1 MLVIFSGPTLSSSEI
16 QRLQPDAHCSGPASA
31 GDVYRATQLGASV
44 IGLVDGYFEHRL
56 AVWHKE
62 ILWALHRGVRVYGA
76 ASMGALRAAEL
87 APFGM
92 RGVGKIFADYSS
104 GALVDD
110 DEVAVVHESEDRDFR
125 AQSEALVNVRATLE
139 KAVETGVLTRPS
151 ADRFIEL
158 LKGRFYPERSFALLR
173 QVLLESHADLAEYER
188 LEAFLAQ
195 HGPVNQKRL
204 DALEMLETIQ
214 RDNRDDSALQARSSE
229 AFRFEHTDAW
239 EKLRSLIDSELRGN
253 GMAPPVARDVWHAA
267 LEHTLALVLAEVAG
281 HQVDPDAL
289 QAGSESFRRARGLIT
304 EEQTAQWLKARGL
317 DLEGFSRLIY
327 DDLLARP
334 FQNRARELA
343 VASVSHVLHHT
354 AMSAREDRETGP
366 S

>member
-1 MLVIFSGPTLSSSEI
+1 MLVVFSGPTLTSSEI
-16 QRLQPDAHCSGPASA
+16 QRLLPDTYCRGPASA
-31 GDVYRATQLGASV
+31 GDVYRATQLGASI

-62 ILWALHRGVRVYGA
+62 ILWALDRGVRVYGA

-92 RGVGKIFADYSS
+92 RGVGKVFADYSS
-104 GALVDD
+104 GVLMDD
-110 DEVAVVHESEDRDFR
+110 DEVAVVHESEEHDFH
-125 AQSEALVNVRATLE
+125 AQSEALVNVRATLA
-139 KAVETGVLTRPS
+139 KAVEAGVLTQRS
-151 ADRFIEL
+151 ADSFIEL

-173 QVLLESHADLAEYER
+173 QLLLESRADLAEYER
-188 LEAFLAQ
+188 LEAFLVQ
-195 HGPVNQKRL
+195 HGPINQKRL

-214 RDNRDDSALQARSSE
+214 LDSRDDSAAQARPSE
-229 AFRFEHTDAW
+229 RFKFEHTDAW
-239 EKLRSLIDSELRGN
+239 EKLRLLVDSELRGN
-253 GMAPPVARDVWHAA
+253 GTAPPVARDVWHAA
-267 LEHTLALVLAEVAG
+267 LEHTLAVVLAEIAG
-281 HQVDPDAL
+281 HKVDPDAL
-289 QAGSESFRRARGLIT
+289 QTGSESFRRARGLFT
-304 EEQTAQWLKARGL
+304 EEQTAQWIKKQGL

-343 VASVSHVLHHT
+343 VASVSHVLRST
-354 AMSAREDRETGP
+354 SSNERTRG